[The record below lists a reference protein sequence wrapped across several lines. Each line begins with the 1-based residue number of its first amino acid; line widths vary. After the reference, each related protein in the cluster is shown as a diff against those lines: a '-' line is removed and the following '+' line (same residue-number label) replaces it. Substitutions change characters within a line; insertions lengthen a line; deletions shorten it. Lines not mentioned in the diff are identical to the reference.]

1 MSYDVIW
8 GAVDLRFWQIHLL
21 EQDAVHEKFIFTL
34 NSFSM
39 LRTIG
44 LHVVHHPPGAA
55 VLGVLW
61 KLQCHFLQ
69 LFQLPNV
76 KLMEKWKETESES
89 EVPL

>member
-8 GAVDLRFWQIHLL
+8 AVDLRFWQIHLL

-44 LHVVHHPPGAA
+44 LHVVHITPGAA

-76 KLMEKWKETESES
+76 KLMEKWEETES